1 MICTS
6 AYQHICI
13 LTNIYIHTVM
23 PKMKTNS
30 SAKKRFSLTGT
41 GKITRKNAFKSH
53 ILTKMST
60 KRKRNLTNTSLV
72 SDADMGNV
80 KRMLAIGK

>member
-1 MICTS
+1 
-6 AYQHICI
+6 
-13 LTNIYIHTVM
+13 M
-23 PKMKTNS
+23 PKLKTNS

-41 GKITRKNAFKSH
+41 GKIKRNNAYKSH

-60 KRKRNLTNTSLV
+60 KRKRALGQTSIV

-80 KRMLAIGK
+80 KRMLCIGK

>member
-1 MICTS
+1 
-6 AYQHICI
+6 
-13 LTNIYIHTVM
+13 M

-30 SAKKRFSLTGT
+30 SAKKRFKLTGT
-41 GKITRKNAFKSH
+41 GKIKRENAFMSH

-60 KRKRNLTNTSLV
+60 KRKRALGQSSLV

>member
-1 MICTS
+1 
-6 AYQHICI
+6 
-13 LTNIYIHTVM
+13 M

-41 GKITRKNAFKSH
+41 GKIKRNKAYKSH

-60 KRKRNLTNTSLV
+60 KRKRALGNASMVTA
-72 SDADMGNV
+72 ADTGNV
-80 KRMLAIGK
+80 KRMLCIGK

>member
-1 MICTS
+1 
-6 AYQHICI
+6 
-13 LTNIYIHTVM
+13 M

-30 SAKKRFSLTGT
+30 SAKKRFKLTGT
-41 GKITRKNAFKSH
+41 GKIKRKNAFMSH

-60 KRKRNLTNTSLV
+60 KRKRNLSQSSLV

-80 KRMLAIGK
+80 KRMLCIGK